1 MTLDFDEAVM
11 KVFNRAVEPALEA
24 DDLTIGENISPFKS
38 IKIAFEG
45 YAEDEDG
52 DDDYSSLSFVMYVHR
67 DTGKKGFVFPEHV
80 VTGWGIILS
89 RDEEEVTI
97 YGWYSSEM
105 GDWEVILEPEID
117 PATGMTVEG
126 ITNTRISML

>member
-1 MTLDFDEAVM
+1 MTLNFDGTVM

-24 DDLTIGENISPFKS
+24 DDLTIGENISPFQS

-52 DDDYSSLSFVMYVHR
+52 DDDYSSLSFVMYVHK
-67 DTGKKGFVFPEHV
+67 DAGTKGFIFPEHEL
-80 VTGWGIILS
+80 TGWGIILS
-89 RDEEEVTI
+89 REEEEVTVF
-97 YGWYSSEM
+97 GWYSSEM
-105 GDWEVILEPEID
+105 RDWEVILEPEID

-126 ITNTRISML
+126 ITNTLNSML